1 MKGRRIGFALTGSYC
16 TFAAVMPEIARLR
29 DSGAEIV
36 PIMSE
41 TAASTDTRFGRA
53 EMWRGHVLAASGAL
67 EIIDTIALAEP
78 IGPGKLLD
86 LVIVAPCTGNTLAKI
101 AGGITDSSVTMAV
114 KAHLRNL
121 RPVLVAISTNDG
133 LGLNAVNL
141 ARLQSSKNIFM
152 EVQDGNYCTEI
163 WRHLRGYI
171 RHARAGARQGARLS
185 IARASRRSRG
195 VGYGAPW

>member
-1 MKGRRIGFALTGSYC
+1 MGSYC
-16 TFAAVMPEIARLR
+16 TCAAVMPEIARLR
-29 DSGAEIV
+29 DSGAEIG

-41 TAASTDTRFGRA
+41 AAASTDTRFGRA
-53 EMWRGHVLAASGAL
+53 EMWRGQVLAASGAM
-67 EIIDTIALAEP
+67 EIIDTIAAAEP

-86 LVIVAPCTGNTLAKI
+86 LVSVAPCTDNTLAKI

-141 ARLQSSKNIFM
+141 ARLQSSKNIFLVPYGQDNPAVKPNSLVAAM
-152 EVQDGNYCTEI
+152 ELIPRAAEMALAGVQ
-163 WRHLRGYI
+163 LQPVLL
-171 RHARAGARQGARLS
+171 ARN
-185 IARASRRSRG
+185 
-195 VGYGAPW
+195 

>member
-1 MKGRRIGFALTGSYC
+1 MKGKRIGFALTGSYC
-16 TFAAVMPEIARLR
+16 TFAAVMPEIVRLR
-29 DSGAEIV
+29 EGGAEII

-41 TAASTDTRFGRA
+41 TAARTDTRFGRA
-53 EMWRGHVLAASGAL
+53 EMWRRQILAASGAL
-67 EIIDTIALAEP
+67 EIVDTMTAAEP

-101 AGGITDSSVTMAV
+101 AGGITDSTVTMAV

-141 ARLQSSKNIFM
+141 ARLQSSKNIFL
-152 EVQDGNYCTEI
+152 VPYGQDNPAVKPNSLVAAMDLIPQAAEMA
-163 WRHLRGYI
+163 L
-171 RHARAGARQGARLS
+171 AGIQLQPLLLS
-185 IARASRRSRG
+185 RN
-195 VGYGAPW
+195 